1 MRLPV
6 RLLASSSSFALV
18 IGLAGCATH
27 QGGAALD
34 FVPVDLRGLP
44 AADGAPARV
53 LLDEKIVRFESGVDG
68 PVAVETTRR
77 QRQVFTAAGQPKGVQ
92 TGYSSSF
99 DRVEQFSVRV
109 ADAGGQTLHEW
120 GRKDAVDVP
129 AFPDFVLYSDRRV
142 LSVAVPDQP
151 AGNVVESIETVRHA
165 RAELFS
171 FAQMFGSDVPVAHV
185 RFVVEVPAGFSIEH
199 VAFSAG
205 ERVDNAARV
214 EHDGTT
220 TRYVWERAALPAI
233 APEER
238 APAWPSLAD
247 DVTVRLT
254 SWTDAAGT
262 AHDAPADD
270 VALSRYSY
278 GLTSSRAVVTPEIQA
293 RVNELLKDVPDA
305 PRAKARRLYAWTR
318 DSIRYCAVEVGI
330 GGWVP
335 HASGDVEKVRY
346 GDCKDKANLLKAML
360 KAAGINS
367 RLVTIYAGMWPE
379 PFRLPVMG
387 ANFNHAILLV
397 DLPEGP
403 AWVDPTTRTTPFD
416 DLPPVDEDRVA
427 LPLSDP
433 GSPLTAT
440 LPSTPE
446 RERRT
451 VDVVAA
457 LGADGWLRGD
467 ANLEVNGAFADELRE
482 ALLALPTSDYDRV
495 LTAML
500 PLEGARASRA
510 AFESVTPPEEVT
522 PARAHGHVDVR
533 VGSGRGDVLLSSR
546 ALFSPVVPTIRA
558 ERTAPLLLGIRQ
570 SQHARATMALPQG
583 ARVERVPEPVV
594 VDTPHVRYALS
605 WKLDGDH
612 VVVDRD
618 VVFKVRVVPRAELG
632 TYAAAAD
639 QIARAEEM
647 KLIVKHGP

>member
-1 MRLPV
+1 MRSPA
-6 RLLASSSSFALV
+6 RLVLLSSSLAL
-18 IGLAGCATH
+18 GLAGCATNR
-27 QGGAALD
+27 GGAALD
-34 FVPVDLRGLP
+34 FAPVDLRGVP

-53 LLDEKIVRFESGVDG
+53 LFDEELVRFEAGADG
-68 PVAVETTRR
+68 PVAVETGRR
-77 QRQVFTAAGQPKGVQ
+77 QHQVFAPAGQLKSVQ

-109 ADAGGQTLHEW
+109 ASAGGQTLREW
-120 GRKDAVDVP
+120 GRKDAIDVP
-129 AFPDFVLYSDRRV
+129 AFPDFVLYSDSRM
-142 LSVAVPDQP
+142 LSVAIPDQP

-171 FAQMFGSDVPVAHV
+171 FGQTFGSDVPMARV
-185 RFVVEVPAGFSIEH
+185 RLVVEVPAGFSIEH
-199 VAFSAG
+199 VAFSGG
-205 ERVDNAARV
+205 ERVDTPPRV
-214 EHDGTT
+214 EQDGTT
-220 TRYVWERAALPAI
+220 TRYVWERAGLPAI
-233 APEER
+233 AADER
-238 APAWPSLAD
+238 APGWPSLAD

-262 AHDAPADD
+262 VHHAPADD

-278 GLTSSRAVVTPEIQA
+278 GLTSARAAVTPELEA
-293 RVNELLKDVPDA
+293 RVKDLLTGVPDE

-335 HASGDVEKVRY
+335 HVSGDVEKVRY

-360 KAAGINS
+360 KVAGISS
-367 RLVTIYAGMWPE
+367 RLVTIYADMWPE

-387 ANFNHAILLV
+387 ANFNHAILIV

-403 AWVDPTTRTTPFD
+403 ALVDPTTRTTPFD
-416 DLPPVDEDRVA
+416 DLPPVDEDRFA

-440 LPSTPE
+440 LPSLPE

-451 VDVVAA
+451 VDVVAT

-467 ANLEVNGAFADELRE
+467 AHLEVNGAFADQLRE

-495 LTAML
+495 LSELL
-500 PLEGARASRA
+500 PLEGVRASKAVFEGA
-510 AFESVTPPEEVT
+510 APPEEVT
-522 PARAHGHVDVR
+522 PAHARGHVDIR
-533 VGSGRGDVLLSSR
+533 VGTGRGDVLLSSR
-546 ALFSPVVPTIRA
+546 ALLSPVVPTIRA
-558 ERTAPLLLGIRQ
+558 ERTAPLMLGFRQ
-570 SQHARATMALPQG
+570 SQHAHATIALPAG

-594 VDTPHVRYALS
+594 VDTPHLHYALS
-605 WKLDGDH
+605 WKVEGDH

-618 VVFKVRVVPRAELG
+618 VVYKVRAVPRADLAA
-632 TYAAAAD
+632 YAAAAD
-639 QIARAEEM
+639 QAARAEEL
-647 KLIVKHGP
+647 KIIVKQGT